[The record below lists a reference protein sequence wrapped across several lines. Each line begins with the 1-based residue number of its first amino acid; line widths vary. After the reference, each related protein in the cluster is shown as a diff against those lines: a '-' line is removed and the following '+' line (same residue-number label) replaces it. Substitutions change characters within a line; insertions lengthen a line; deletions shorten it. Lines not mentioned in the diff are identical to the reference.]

1 MTRKTTA
8 GILIAGIL
16 AVGTLVLG
24 GLHFFAGTG
33 QFSPASTTGGATKSD
48 QKPGAGLRTGN

>member
-1 MTRKTTA
+1 MSRKTTA

-16 AVGTLVLG
+16 GAGVIVMG
-24 GLHFFAGTG
+24 GLHYFAETG

-48 QKPGAGLRTGN
+48 QKPNR